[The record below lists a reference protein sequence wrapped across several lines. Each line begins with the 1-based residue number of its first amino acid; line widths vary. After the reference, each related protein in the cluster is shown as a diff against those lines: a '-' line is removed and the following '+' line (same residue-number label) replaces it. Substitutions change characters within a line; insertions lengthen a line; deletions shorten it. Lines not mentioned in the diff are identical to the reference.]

1 MDSILTSIKK
11 LLHVGEEYTHFDD
24 DIIMHINSVFS
35 DLTQIGVGPADG
47 FSISDKNA
55 TWRSYTDDD
64 PTIANVK
71 QYIYLKVKLVFD
83 PPTSSSVL
91 AAMERT
97 VDKLEW
103 RLNVASDKS
112 EESEV

>member
-11 LLHVGEEYTHFDD
+11 LLGIEEEYTHFDA

-35 DLTQIGVGPADG
+35 DLAQIGVGPAEG
-47 FSISDKNA
+47 FSISDANT

-64 PTIANVK
+64 PLIANVK

-83 PPTSSSVL
+83 PPANSTVMASY
-91 AAMERT
+91 ERT
-97 VDKLEW
+97 ISQLEW
-103 RLNVASDKS
+103 RLNVASDTNK
-112 EESEV
+112 ESEV